1 MKSGARICAV
11 IPALNEEHSIG
22 KVVSAIPEWVDEVVV
37 VDNGSTDR
45 TAEVA
50 HSQGARVLAEMR
62 RGYGRACQAGIHSLD
77 GPDIVVFL
85 DGDYSDYPEEMD
97 KLVEPILRDEA
108 DLVAGSRVLGRRA
121 PGALAPQA
129 RFGNWLACSLIRLF
143 WGARYTD
150 LGPFRAIRASTL
162 KGLGM
167 RDTNYGWM
175 VEMQIKATLQ
185 KARVLE
191 VPVSYRK
198 RIGKSKVTGT
208 VRGSIAAG
216 TIILFT
222 ICRAALGRL

>member
-1 MKSGARICAV
+1 MKSAARICVV

-22 KVVSAIPEWVDEVVV
+22 KVLSAIPEWVDEVVV

-50 HSQGARVLAEMR
+50 HSQGARVLTETR
-62 RGYGRACQAGIHSLD
+62 RGYGRACQAGIHALD
-77 GPDIVVFL
+77 GPDLVVFL

-108 DLVAGSRVLGRRA
+108 DLVAGSRVLGRRE

-129 RFGNWLACSLIRLF
+129 QFGNWLACSLIRLF

-150 LGPFRAIRASTL
+150 LGAFRAIRASTL
-162 KGLGM
+162 EGLGM
-167 RDTNYGWM
+167 RDPNYGWM

-191 VPVSYRK
+191 VPVRYRK
-198 RIGKSKVTGT
+198 RIGRSKITGT

>member
-1 MKSGARICAV
+1 MKSAARICV
-11 IPALNEEHSIG
+11 IIPALNEEDSIG
-22 KVVSAIPEWVDEVVV
+22 KVLSAIPEWVDEVVV

-50 HSQGARVLAEMR
+50 YSQCARVLTETR
-62 RGYGRACQAGIHSLD
+62 RGYGRACQTGIHALD
-77 GPDIVVFL
+77 GPDLVVFL

-108 DLVAGSRVLGRRA
+108 DLVAGSRVLGRRE

-167 RDTNYGWM
+167 RDPNYGWM

-191 VPVSYRK
+191 VPVRYRK
-198 RIGKSKVTGT
+198 RIGRSKITGT